1 MYLLKS
7 ATNFTT
13 DSLFVSPQKPLRPP
27 KSNMKS
33 PPSHTPFDS
42 INAKINAEDNDHHSV
57 PSPST
62 STPTMEQ
69 TMALL
74 LDQVKQVNEKF
85 DSVQTRLD
93 RIETDH
99 DNELKNI
106 KINHGSVKRESDD
119 FMENME
125 SKMDTM
131 SDFYKSQQET
141 I

>member
-1 MYLLKS
+1 MYPLRS
-7 ATNFTT
+7 ASKLTSK
-13 DSLFVSPQKPLRPP
+13 SLFVSPQKPLRPP
-27 KSNMKS
+27 KSTAKS
-33 PPSHTPFDS
+33 PPSHTHFDS
-42 INAKINAEDNDHHSV
+42 INDEDNDVQSV
-57 PSPST
+57 PSPSL

-125 SKMDTM
+125 SKMDTI
-131 SDFYKSQQET
+131 SDFF
-141 I
+141 